1 MDVCPDPSIMANDTS
16 LRKMVPHRLAL
27 LLPHTNVHTSE
38 RTYVCIRVKVQ
49 INAARPPYF
58 QYQIQEH
65 FFRATLPRLNLT
77 DTTQTKRNIC
87 AGLVL
92 SQHRLVAVGL
102 DDISFDL
109 WFYIENNYVSRGSKR
124 SSGEISEVWM
134 NGMRCLL
141 LNIVHVYDPIVHLS
155 ENWCGLWRLL

>member
-1 MDVCPDPSIMANDTS
+1 MEIRVYRKIQVCLCMY
-16 LRKMVPHRLAL
+16 
-27 LLPHTNVHTSE
+27 E

-49 INAARPPYF
+49 INAAHPPYF

-92 SQHRLVAVGL
+92 SQIGL
-102 DDISFDL
+102 DDIGFDL
-109 WFYIENNYVSRGSKR
+109 RFYIENNYVSRGAS
-124 SSGEISEVWM
+124 
-134 NGMRCLL
+134 
-141 LNIVHVYDPIVHLS
+141 DHLVKYQ
-155 ENWCGLWRLL
+155 